1 MGARRAEK
9 GGPPGGCRLGPTMG
23 PTTRSRPA
31 PAAGRIGMLSRLSNH
46 ASTYPLRLL
55 LTLTLLVAC
64 FAQDVKGA
72 ASGSGL
78 RLLDLRVPNEA
89 ELGESAKLECIF
101 ELEGDKDNL
110 YSVKWYKDDH
120 EFFRYTPDD
129 QPHIQLFPVAGVN
142 LDESESDLSSVTLR
156 DLTFESSGSYRCEV
170 STEAPDFKT
179 VLESKYMAVWA
190 PPRADPAVEG
200 LRPSYS
206 VGDLVAG
213 NCTSASSFPP
223 AALAWYLNG
232 RRLDRFSVE
241 YFSPWPDGA
250 GLQTAR
256 LGLRF
261 RADTDHFRDAPP
273 ASSPSP
279 SVRELELRCVATVQ
293 GQSRIRA
300 VRALLLAPPS
310 LADQRPAKIEGGRG
324 SAPCTVSPGYSTW
337 ALVIITLIL
346 LPEVLAPPRGLFCL
360 LRSQWIRT

>member
-1 MGARRAEK
+1 MGALQKTGRNTDSGAVTK
-9 GGPPGGCRLGPTMG
+9 TGTQPPRWERM
-23 PTTRSRPA
+23 RSRKA
-31 PAAGRIGMLSRLSNH
+31 NH
-46 ASTYPLRLL
+46 RFKPSLL
-55 LTLTLLVAC
+55 LTLT
-64 FAQDVKGA
+64 FAALFHKGAVGA

-78 RLLDLRVPNEA
+78 KLLELRVPEKA
-89 ELGESAKLECIF
+89 ELGESATLECKF
-101 ELEGDKDNL
+101 ELGGDEDNL

-129 QPHIQLFPVAGVN
+129 MPHIQLFPVAGVN
-142 LDESESDLSSVTLR
+142 LDESESGLSSVTLR

-179 VLESKYMAVWA
+179 VLKNRFMAVWA

-223 AALAWYLNG
+223 ANLTWFLNG
-232 RRLDRFSVE
+232 RQLDRFSVE
-241 YFSPWPDGA
+241 FFSPWPDGA

-261 RADTDHFRDAPP
+261 RADTEHFRDARP
-273 ASSPSP
+273 AAASPSHAA
-279 SVRELELRCVATVQ
+279 RELELRCVATVQ
-293 GQSRIRA
+293 EVSRQRS

-324 SAPCTVSPGYSTW
+324 AATCTAYPGYSMW
-337 ALVIITLIL
+337 AIVIIAL
-346 LPEVLAPPRGLFCL
+346 LLSPELLAYRGQHL
-360 LRSQWIRT
+360 LREQQIHT